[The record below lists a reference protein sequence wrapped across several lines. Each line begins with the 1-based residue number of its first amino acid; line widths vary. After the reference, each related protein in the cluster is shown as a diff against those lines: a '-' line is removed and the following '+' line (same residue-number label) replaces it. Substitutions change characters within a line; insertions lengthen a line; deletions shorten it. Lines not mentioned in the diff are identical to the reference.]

1 MSNASLAPGY
11 KQVDVFGP
19 DEDYESEE
27 EVVYVTLDLGAVEP
41 ALVPSSSSFRLIG
54 LDTPT
59 PFLQLSGTVFKG
71 QHQSLLGT
79 ELLFTDAK
87 DDHADR
93 TRKPLVHVGAS
104 EQRIRFK
111 EVEVRAKTNELPEDA
126 EQVPATPQTKGKYSK
141 KDRLPQNVQEVVGTV
156 DTEVQPRRRRG
167 GRRPKD
173 KGKGKQ
179 KAVDPT
185 DEAMDVDDREEGY
198 SAAIMSQGNAGD
210 AAGAIG
216 ADASGGSTM
225 AHARP
230 PARQGESP
238 VVQWSSNAP
247 EGPASVS
254 MDIDASY
261 TT

>member
-1 MSNASLAPGY
+1 MGNASLAPGY
-11 KQVDVFGP
+11 KQVDAFGP

-27 EVVYVTLDLGAVEP
+27 EVIYVTLDLGAVEP

-126 EQVPATPQTKGKYSK
+126 EQVPATPQTKGKNSK
-141 KDRLPQNVQEVVGTV
+141 KDRLPETVQEVVGTV
-156 DTEVQPRRRRG
+156 DAEVQPRRRR

-173 KGKGKQ
+173 KGKGKE

-185 DEAMDVDDREEGY
+185 NEAMDVDDREEGP
-198 SAAIMSQGNAGD
+198 SAANTLRENTGD
-210 AAGAIG
+210 GRALLFNGLAMHQKDLHLYLWKSMHRIRHDDEA
-216 ADASGGSTM
+216 
-225 AHARP
+225 
-230 PARQGESP
+230 Q
-238 VVQWSSNAP
+238 SSKETKKRLNCVHLDQK
-247 EGPASVS
+247 GR
-254 MDIDASY
+254 
-261 TT
+261 